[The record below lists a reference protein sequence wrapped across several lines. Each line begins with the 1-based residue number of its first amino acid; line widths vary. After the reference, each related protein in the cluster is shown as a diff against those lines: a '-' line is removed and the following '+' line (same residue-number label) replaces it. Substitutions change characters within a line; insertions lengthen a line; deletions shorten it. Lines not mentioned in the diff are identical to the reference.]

1 MLLILLLLVI
11 SVCVSTLS
19 GLEISAFFSSQ
30 SRKLLSALRIPNR
43 ARAKAAAV
51 AASFLCLQPITT
63 MAVNDDTAISRFKQ
77 AKLELVDLDKN
88 WDSVVQED
96 LDVVEFEEPAREL
109 LEALNQADFLAYS
122 SIFSEYGNGGGGA
135 DYIKDSHA
143 QVKRAVLLMDDVLK
157 SIEQ

>member
-1 MLLILLLLVI
+1 
-11 SVCVSTLS
+11 
-19 GLEISAFFSSQ
+19 
-30 SRKLLSALRIPNR
+30 
-43 ARAKAAAV
+43 
-51 AASFLCLQPITT
+51 
-63 MAVNDDTAISRFKQ
+63 MAVNDDIAISRFKQ
-77 AKLELVDLDKN
+77 AKLELVDLDNN
-88 WDSVVQED
+88 WDRVVQGKGDNFMRSHPED
-96 LDVVEFEEPAREL
+96 LNIVEFEEPAREL